1 MKFFEILKRK
11 MKEKCLF
18 FVLIFFLMILL
29 LNINIFIKFNK
40 KEKIEKNLIKIVC
53 WLPCLEKDIET
64 ILEIKK
70 GWGSFCTEFLLFSN
84 FQNSSLNSIDISQ
97 QMNLKRKEVYG
108 DLALKVW
115 HSWKTLFKKYKD
127 QKDFFFLKADPDTYI
142 IMQNYLELLS
152 QYDPYKPKTSFYF

>member
-1 MKFFEILKRK
+1 MKEVIEKLKRNSH
-11 MKEKCLF
+11 L
-18 FVLIFFLMILL
+18 FLMIAILL
-29 LNINIFIKFNK
+29 LNLNLFLLHSKNK
-40 KEKIEKNLIKIVC
+40 IQKKTEKNLIKLVC
-53 WLPCLEKDIET
+53 WMPCLEKDVET